1 MDVPMSRSTE
11 ETSEVAQIIPQK
23 CVSKRIGDDEKFV
36 LIQNVDD
43 ERDEIGEKKKKKFS
57 TSKAMG
63 MHLACGWKEHAI
75 ICLRVDF
82 EETLAAVTVSKR
94 LTDFSVLWALRRSDI
109 QHSRRKT

>member
-1 MDVPMSRSTE
+1 MPMSRCTE
-11 ETSEVAQIIPQK
+11 ETSEVAQIIPPK

-43 ERDEIGEKKKKKFS
+43 ERDEIGEKKKFS

-82 EETLAAVTVSKR
+82 GETLAQ
-94 LTDFSVLWALRRSDI
+94 D
-109 QHSRRKT
+109 

>member
-1 MDVPMSRSTE
+1 MPMSRSTE
-11 ETSEVAQIIPQK
+11 ETSEVAQIIPPK

-43 ERDEIGEKKKKKFS
+43 ERDEIDEKKKKFS

-82 EETLAAVTVSKR
+82 GETLAAR
-94 LTDFSVLWALRRSDI
+94 LRESQFPSD
-109 QHSRRKT
+109 